1 MDAEMSNILRAPF
14 PPELVGKL
22 PRLSCSSCVKSPD
35 KVCPKH
41 KKIKCSVC
49 GSSISS
55 EHIHLDFVGHADV
68 TNRLLLADPEWSWA
82 PFSVDESG
90 FPKVGM
96 SPDGSQCILWI
107 NLTVGGVT
115 RPGVGS
121 VSTETGEI
129 VKELISD
136 AIRNA
141 AMRFGVAL
149 NLWSKAEYLE
159 DSVIAQQVE
168 EVISQ
173 AGMLSV
179 FENQM
184 TEADDSDASS
194 DVAVDHETGEILRS
208 EPVAG
213 VSANE
218 ESFPEFRG
226 DDDDAEWEAAGASQP
241 HAKSSEASAVASH
254 PAGGGTMVAEK
265 QTTLM
270 REMMAELGM
279 AQEVRASYISKII
292 GHSVGSIHELTRA
305 EGLAVV
311 KRLLQDKQHLD
322 GGIDESFIDF

>member
-14 PPELVGKL
+14 PAELVGKL
-22 PRLSCSSCVKSPD
+22 PRVSCSSCVKAPD

-41 KKIKCSVC
+41 KKMKCAVC
-49 GSSISS
+49 GSMISS

-68 TNRLLLADPEWSWA
+68 TNRLLLADPEWTWA
-82 PFSVDESG
+82 PLASDENG
-90 FPKVGM
+90 FPKIGE
-96 SPDGSQCILWI
+96 SPDGSHFIMWI

-121 VSTETGEI
+121 VAKDANEV

-149 NLWSKAEYLE
+149 NLWSKGEYLE
-159 DSVIAQQVE
+159 DSVIAQHIE

-184 TEADDSDASS
+184 SGAAES
-194 DVAVDHETGEILRS
+194 DVSSNAAVDYETGEIISS
-208 EPVAG
+208 EPDAVIGA
-213 VSANE
+213 AE
-218 ESFPEFRG
+218 PLPEFHG
-226 DDDDAEWEAAGASQP
+226 DDDDAEWEAAGVVKTATR
-241 HAKSSEASAVASH
+241 ESAVADH
-254 PAGGGTMVAEK
+254 PAGGGVTVVAEK
-265 QTTLM
+265 QIALM
-270 REMMAELGM
+270 REIMAELGM
-279 AQEVRASYISKII
+279 AQEVRAQYVSKIV
-292 GHSVGSIHELTRA
+292 GRSVGSLQELTRQ

-311 KRLLQDKQHLD
+311 KQLLNDKQHLD